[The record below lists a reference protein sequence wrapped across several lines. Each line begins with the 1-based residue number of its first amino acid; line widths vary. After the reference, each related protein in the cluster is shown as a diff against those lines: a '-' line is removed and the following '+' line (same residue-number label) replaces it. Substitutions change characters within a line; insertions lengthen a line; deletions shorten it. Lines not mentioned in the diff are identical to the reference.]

1 MAYLQT
7 TAQVE
12 VHLSKQNDIATHPL
26 TASIIIALPL
36 ILLVT
41 ITGYRKYKALI
52 LRQQIANLERMWRL
66 KAQKET
72 Y

>member
-1 MAYLQT
+1 MEYLQT
-7 TAQVE
+7 IAQVQ
-12 VHLSKQNDIATHPL
+12 VYPRKQNDIATNPV

-36 ILLVT
+36 IVLVT

-66 KAQKET
+66 KAQKKT
-72 Y
+72 F